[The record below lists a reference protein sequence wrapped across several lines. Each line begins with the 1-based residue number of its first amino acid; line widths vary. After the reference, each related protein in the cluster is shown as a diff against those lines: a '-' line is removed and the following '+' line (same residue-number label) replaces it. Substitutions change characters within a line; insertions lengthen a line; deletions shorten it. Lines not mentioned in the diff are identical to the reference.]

1 MQGIYKIT
9 NLITNRCYIGKTN
22 NSDRR
27 WKDHQRLAM
36 FDGHKEYDKALYQSM
51 RKYGI
56 ENFVFEIIEELE
68 DYSQSGEREKYW
80 IAYYDSY
87 NNGYNESL
95 GGDGGSLPG
104 HCQGEANGRARL
116 TEADVIQIRT
126 MYGQGC
132 ARSDCYELFKDKI
145 ELGGFVRVWTGETW
159 QHIMPEVLTEENKQ
173 RNASLGR
180 GKASKKQRLLNDD
193 EVKDIRC
200 RKQQG
205 ESNKMIYEDYKHKIS
220 FNTLQD
226 VVYNKTY
233 KDVK

>member
-9 NLITNRCYIGKTN
+9 NLSTGKCYIGKTN
-22 NSDRR
+22 NDHRR
-27 WKDHQRLAM
+27 WSDHQRLA
-36 FDGHKEYDKALYQSM
+36 FTEGHKEYNKALYQSM

-56 ENFVFEIIEELE
+56 ENFVFEIIEELK
-68 DYSQSGEREKYW
+68 DYSQSGERERYW
-80 IAYYDSY
+80 ISFYDSY

-126 MYGQGC
+126 LYGQGC

-173 RNASLGR
+173 RNASLGK
-180 GKASKKQRLLNDD
+180 GKASKKQRLLTDN
-193 EVKDIRC
+193 EVKNIRQ
-200 RKQQG
+200 RKNNG
-205 ESNKMIYEDYKHKIS
+205 ESNLSIYEDYKHKIS
-220 FNTLQD
+220 INTLKD
-226 VVYNKTY
+226 VIYNKTY
-233 KDVK
+233 KDVE